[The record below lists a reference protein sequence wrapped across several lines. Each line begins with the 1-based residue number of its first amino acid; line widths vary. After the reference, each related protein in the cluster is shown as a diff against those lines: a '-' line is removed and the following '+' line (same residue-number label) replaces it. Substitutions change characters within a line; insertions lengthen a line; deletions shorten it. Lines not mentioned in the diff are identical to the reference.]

1 MNTPNRRALLT
12 AAVTAPVALASPV
25 ASAADAAIL
34 DAFAAWQAAREA
46 ARALYRPD
54 DPSAAHDKLCD
65 AAWVAESEA
74 GERLA
79 RLTATTPNG
88 AALQLRWLHT
98 RLGEGILPNEAE
110 ALLGRLADT
119 LATA

>member
-1 MNTPNRRALLT
+1 MN
-12 AAVTAPVALASPV
+12 
-25 ASAADAAIL
+25 ADAAIL
-34 DAFAAWQAAREA
+34 DAFAAWQAARQA
-46 ARALYRPD
+46 AKAIHRPD
-54 DPSAAHDKLCD
+54 DLSDAHDRLCHG
-65 AAWVAESEA
+65 AWVAESEA

-98 RLGEGILPNEAE
+98 RLGEGTLPFEAE
-110 ALLGRLADT
+110 SLLGRLAGT

>member
-1 MNTPNRRALLT
+1 MNAPSRRTLLT
-12 AAVTAPVALASPV
+12 AAVTAPVALTSPV
-25 ASAADAAIL
+25 ASAADAEIFN
-34 DAFAAWQAAREA
+34 AFTAWQATREA
-46 ARALYRPD
+46 ARAMHRPD
-54 DPSAAHDKLCD
+54 DPSDEHDKLCD

-88 AALQLRWLHT
+88 AALQLRWLHA

-110 ALLGRLADT
+110 ALLARLAGT
-119 LATA
+119 LAAA